1 MRVITGTAKGVTLKT
16 PAGLQTRPTTDR
28 VKEGIFSSIQFEIPG
43 RRVLDLFAGTGQ
55 MGIEALSRGA
65 RSAVFLD
72 CRREAANLVREN
84 LRRTRLESSAQVLVG
99 DCLQFLST
107 CHTQFDLIFLD
118 PPYATDFLEK
128 SLQKI
133 TEFDILTDSGI
144 IVTERPVEKRLAG
157 AYPGLSRSKDYRYGK
172 VVVTLLRK
180 LNPGEDCNENSNLSG
195 QL

>member
-1 MRVITGTAKGVTLKT
+1 MRVITGTARGVTLKT
-16 PAGLQTRPTTDR
+16 PAGMQTRPTTDR
-28 VKEGIFSSIQFEIPG
+28 VKEGVFSSIQFEIPG

-72 CRREAANLVREN
+72 SRREAAELVREN
-84 LRRTRLESSAQVLVG
+84 LRRTRLEDRASVLVG
-99 DCLQFLST
+99 DYFRFLST
-107 CHTQFDLIFLD
+107 CRTRFDLIFLD

-133 TEFDILTDSGI
+133 SEFDILTDGGI
-144 IVTERPVEKRLAG
+144 IVTERPAEKCLAG
-157 AYPGLSRSKDYRYGK
+157 VYPGLSRSKDYRYGK

-180 LNPGEDCNENSNLSG
+180 LNPDEDCDENSDLSG